1 MKKLNIFF
9 VVIVMIAVTFVSCD
23 NNKPKTPS
31 LKSQIDSL
39 NYAFGVANGHGI
51 KQYYLAA
58 DSAHKDSLKIKIA
71 SLLKGIKDGMAGDVE
86 GGNLEL
92 MDLGKNIGNSLK
104 EQAKTGL
111 LGDSSLKVDIDL
123 IKQGLVNGMKGFKG
137 ELTLDKAQVYLNTTM
152 QKMQQQ
158 KMEKEYLPNKKAGE
172 AFLAANKSKAGV
184 ITTASGLQYQVIKKG
199 NGPLPTD
206 TSRVK
211 VNYVGTLIDG
221 TEFDS
226 SAKHGGES
234 ELYLNGVIKGW
245 SEGLQLMPVGSKYK
259 FFIPQELA
267 YGVQGQGQIKPF
279 SALIF
284 EVELVSIE
292 K

>member
-1 MKKLNIFF
+1 
-9 VVIVMIAVTFVSCD
+9 
-23 NNKPKTPS
+23 
-31 LKSQIDSL
+31 
-39 NYAFGVANGHGI
+39 
-51 KQYYLAA
+51 
-58 DSAHKDSLKIKIA
+58 
-71 SLLKGIKDGMAGDVE
+71 
-86 GGNLEL
+86 
-92 MDLGKNIGNSLK
+92 
-104 EQAKTGL
+104 
-111 LGDSSLKVDIDL
+111 
-123 IKQGLVNGMKGFKG
+123 
-137 ELTLDKAQVYLNTTM
+137 
-152 QKMQQQ
+152 
-158 KMEKEYLPNKKAGE
+158 MEKEYLPNKKAGE